1 MGPLVT
7 VVIIN
12 NRESVVIKCLIVVI
26 LTTKI
31 IPLTEQPTKLVQL
44 ITKLVVDI
52 LRIWCRTIRQLLL
65 ILNFYGVEIKD
76 SAEKVL
82 G

>member
-31 IPLTEQPTKLVQL
+31 IHLTEQPTKLVQL

>member
-1 MGPLVT
+1 MGPLVI

-12 NRESVVIKCLIVVI
+12 IRESVVIKCLIVVI
-26 LTTKI
+26 LTIKI
-31 IPLTEQPTKLVQL
+31 IPLTEQPTKLLQL

>member
-12 NRESVVIKCLIVVI
+12 NRESVVIKFLIVV
-26 LTTKI
+26 
-31 IPLTEQPTKLVQL
+31 
-44 ITKLVVDI
+44 
-52 LRIWCRTIRQLLL
+52 